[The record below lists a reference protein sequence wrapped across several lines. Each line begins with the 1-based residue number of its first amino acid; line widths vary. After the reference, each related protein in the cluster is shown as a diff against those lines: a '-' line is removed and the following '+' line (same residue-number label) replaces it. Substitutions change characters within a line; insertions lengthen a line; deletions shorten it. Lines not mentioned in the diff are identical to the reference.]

1 MSKILLAEVNV
12 SEGTDQQKIGK
23 MTGALK
29 GTSGV
34 IVIDQNSDK
43 DHNRTVYTY
52 IGTPEAVLQA
62 TKNLTD
68 AAIELINMAEQKGSH
83 PRMGAVDV
91 VPFVPVRNV
100 SNEEALE
107 IARSYGEYLGAK
119 GVPVFYYE
127 DAATRPE
134 RKLLVDIRRGQYEAL
149 PEKMKDEAWRP
160 DAGPLAFVPKSGAT
174 VTGVRFPLVAFNVNL
189 RTEDLEIGKAIAKRM
204 RFSTG
209 GLRYVRAIALPLEEK
224 RMIQV
229 SMNLTNYIET
239 PIAVVYDMVRS
250 LATTYGVAIGETEL
264 VGPVPLDALEGMVR
278 HCLQVHAFSV
288 EQIIETNLLS

>member
-12 SEGTDQQKIGK
+12 SEGTNQQKIEK
-23 MTGALK
+23 MTAALK
-29 GTSGV
+29 GTADV

-100 SNEEALE
+100 SNEEALA

-134 RKLLVDIRRGQYEAL
+134 RKLLVDIRKGQYEAL
-149 PEKMKDEAWRP
+149 AEKMKDEAWCP
-160 DAGPLAFVPKSGAT
+160 DVGPFAFVPQSGAT

-224 RMIQV
+224 NMIQV
-229 SMNLTNYIET
+229 SMNLTNYKET

-250 LATTYGVAIGETEL
+250 LTATYGVAIAETEL